1 MKIYNN
7 PNLTEFEFS
16 FKEDAVASSY
26 TFDLQSNNFD
36 GDTLNSIINRLP
48 TTDCTS
54 CKLTIT
60 GNPGV
65 DTCDITIAENK
76 GWTVIYSS

>member
-26 TFDLQSNNFD
+26 TFNLQSNNFD
-36 GDTLNSIINRLP
+36 GDTLNSIMNRLP
-48 TTDCTS
+48 TTDGTS